1 MAGDK
6 EIEVGDKEIE
16 VGDFATIA
24 QTNNIL
30 GSSIGGGGGTE
41 FVTKIQAISG
51 GAKEDL
57 LTSYSSME
65 FIPLSKV
72 QKQIDNMQA
81 LNTYISSRN
90 GYCRIG
96 IVSNK
101 SDSRIP
107 FSFSTD
113 FNNITFGVVIDGQI
127 ITTFISLGTNT
138 TPYWNVIHT
147 VALSGDYLFCSAGSS
162 SNSTTQYRVYKIENG
177 RLKSIG
183 SYTGYTFKYPR
194 SFGFVRRN
202 GNVHE
207 AYFNASGTYRYM
219 AVIKVN
225 STNDSVS
232 YTKGADVS
240 PTCYLWMLD
249 MTPLSSDEATYS
261 SLIMTEQIERTIS
274 IHNYWDQ
281 YSSSSIK
288 SIQFGTS
295 SINNTYFARAI
306 RYNGRLCLQVS
317 AGSNSPNYRFMDI
330 YTGEILGV
338 LSTND
343 IKLEIID
350 YKGTL
355 YGTTLNKKGNTY
367 TTIF

>member
-1 MAGDK
+1 MAGNK
-6 EIEVGDKEIE
+6 EIEVE
-16 VGDFATIA
+16 DFATIA

-30 GSSIGGGGGTE
+30 GSSIGGGGGGSE
-41 FVTKIQAISG
+41 FVAKIQAISG
-51 GAKEDL
+51 GAREDL

-72 QKQIDNMQA
+72 QKQIDNIQT
-81 LNTYISSRN
+81 LNTYISPRN

-96 IVSNK
+96 IVSNR

-113 FNNITFGVVIDGQI
+113 LNNITFGVVIDGQI
-127 ITTFISLGTNT
+127 ITAPISLGTNT
-138 TPYWNVIHT
+138 TAYWNAIHT

-162 SNSTTQYRVYKIENG
+162 SNSTTQYRVYKIDNG
-177 RLKSIG
+177 RLNPIG
-183 SYTGYTFKYPR
+183 SYTGSTFKYPR

-219 AVIKVN
+219 AAIKVN
-225 STNDSVS
+225 STNGSVS
-232 YTKGADVS
+232 YTRGADLS
-240 PTCYLWMLD
+240 PICYLWMLD

-261 SLIMTEQIERTIS
+261 SLVMTEQLGRTIG
-274 IHNYWDQ
+274 IHNYWDPL
-281 YSSSSIK
+281 SSSSLK
-288 SIQFGTS
+288 PVQFGTS
-295 SINNTYFARAI
+295 SMNNTYFARAI
-306 RYNGRLCLQVS
+306 RYNGRSCLQVS

-338 LSTND
+338 LNTNNPQ
-343 IKLEIID
+343 LEIID

-355 YGTTLNKKGNTY
+355 YGTTLNRKGNTY